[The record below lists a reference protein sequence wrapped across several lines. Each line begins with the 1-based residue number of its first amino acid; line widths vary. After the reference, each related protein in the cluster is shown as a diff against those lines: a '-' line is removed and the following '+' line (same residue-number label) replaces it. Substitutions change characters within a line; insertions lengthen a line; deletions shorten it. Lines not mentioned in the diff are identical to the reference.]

1 MPSLRSRRWKLW
13 QRCQPVPELAQRRI
27 ANSGLAAKAMGVGG
41 CGASGRYLD
50 GLSLHVPP
58 PTKSNVDLLLLSVTV
73 GYVLIVAD
81 G

>member
-1 MPSLRSRRWKLW
+1 MR
-13 QRCQPVPELAQRRI
+13 A
-27 ANSGLAAKAMGVGG
+27 GG
-41 CGASGRYLD
+41 CGPSGRHLD

-58 PTKSNVDLLLLSVTV
+58 PTKSNVDVLLLSVTV

>member
-1 MPSLRSRRWKLW
+1 
-13 QRCQPVPELAQRRI
+13 
-27 ANSGLAAKAMGVGG
+27 MGVGG

-58 PTKSNVDLLLLSVTV
+58 PTKSKVDLLLLSVTV